1 MADERRPVRIK
12 HILEDEIK
20 PKKEEY
26 VELNDLD
33 RRRNSSKFSNAI
45 GKIHNNITS
54 SNGES
59 MSFNR

>member
-12 HILEDEIK
+12 QILEDQIK

-45 GKIHNNITS
+45 GKIHNNITY
-54 SNGES
+54 SNGENKS
-59 MSFNR
+59 LNR